1 MITNVQLPYLQIKA
15 SLRGQKNPFKKPDGK
30 QMKCRSLR
38 GSGYHELVHTP
49 LQRGHDSCFKC
60 DIKVKLSKGLN

>member
-1 MITNVQLPYLQIKA
+1 MITTNVQLPYLQIKA
-15 SLRGQKNPFKKPDGK
+15 SLGEQNPLKKSDGEQTK
-30 QMKCRSLR
+30 RRSFGGTR
-38 GSGYHELVHTP
+38 A